1 MAESRFI
8 NKIKEIGP
16 GAIITA
22 SFIGPGTV
30 TTATR
35 AGAGFGFALLWAIIF
50 AIVATIILQE
60 MVARIGVVTKQ
71 GLGEN
76 IRELFDNKIL
86 KFASVYIVMI
96 AVAIGC
102 AAYISGDLLGTSL
115 GVSYLFDVPE
125 NIVAPILGVLILIL
139 GLSGGYKVIEKL
151 MIFFII
157 IMSITF
163 ITTMF
168 VAGPDVLDLLN
179 GAFVPGIPSG
189 SILLV
194 IALIGTTVVPY
205 NFFIHA
211 QTASEK
217 WGDTS
222 KVSDKLSD
230 MRFDTILMIS
240 VGGLITA
247 AILITAGALIQGTEV
262 TSVVELAAPL
272 EPLMGGLAPIFI
284 SVGLFAAGFTSAI
297 ASPMGAAATVS
308 SFMHWKGGFENNK
321 YKLIFALVIV
331 IGIITSALGF
341 EPLEVLL
348 IAQALNGLILPIIA
362 IFIMIVINKKGL
374 MGNFKNPLA
383 LNIAGYVIT
392 AGVTFLGAYSLFD
405 AITSF
410 FSAV

>member
-1 MAESRFI
+1 MNASRFI
-8 NKIKEIGP
+8 QKLKEIGP

-35 AGAGFGFALLWAIIF
+35 AGAGFGFALLWAVVF

-115 GVSYLFDVPE
+115 GVSYLFNVSE
-125 NIVAPILGVLILIL
+125 NIVAPILGVIILIL
-139 GLSGGYKVIEKL
+139 ALSGGYKVIEKL
-151 MIFFII
+151 MIILII
-157 IMSITF
+157 IMGITF

-168 VAGPDVLDLLN
+168 VAGPDILELLK

-222 KVSDKLSD
+222 RISD

-247 AILITAGALIQGTEV
+247 AILITAGALIHGTEV

-272 EPLMGGLAPIFI
+272 EPLMGGLAPVFI
-284 SVGLFAAGFTSAI
+284 SVGLFAAGFSSAI

-308 SFMHWKGGFENNK
+308 SFMQWKGGFQNKK
-321 YKLIFALVIV
+321 YKLIFALVIS
-331 IGIITSALGF
+331 IGIITSAIGF

-374 MGNFKNPLA
+374 MGNFKNPLV
-383 LNIAGYVIT
+383 LNIAGYAIT
-392 AGVTFLGAYSLFD
+392 AGVAFLGAYSMFD
-405 AITSF
+405 AVTSF
-410 FSAV
+410 F

>member
-1 MAESRFI
+1 MNASRFI
-8 NKIKEIGP
+8 QKLKEIGP

-35 AGAGFGFALLWAIIF
+35 AGAGFGFALLWAVVF

-115 GVSYLFDVPE
+115 GVSYLFNVSE
-125 NIVAPILGVLILIL
+125 NIVAPILGVIILL
-139 GLSGGYKVIEKL
+139 LALSGGYKVIEKL
-151 MIFFII
+151 MIILII
-157 IMSITF
+157 IMGITF

-168 VAGPDVLDLLN
+168 VAGPDILELLK

-222 KVSDKLSD
+222 RISD

-247 AILITAGALIQGTEV
+247 AILITAGALIHVTEV

-272 EPLMGGLAPIFI
+272 EPLMGGLAPVFI
-284 SVGLFAAGFTSAI
+284 SVGLFAAGFSSAI

-308 SFMHWKGGFENNK
+308 SFMQWKGGFQNKK
-321 YKLIFALVIV
+321 YKLIFALVIS
-331 IGIITSALGF
+331 IGIITSAIGF

-392 AGVTFLGAYSLFD
+392 AGVAFLGAYSMFD
-405 AITSF
+405 AVTSF
-410 FSAV
+410 F

>member
-1 MAESRFI
+1 MNASRFI
-8 NKIKEIGP
+8 QKLKEIGP

-35 AGAGFGFALLWAIIF
+35 AGAGFGFALLWAVIF
-50 AIVATIILQE
+50 AIVATIVLQE

-86 KFASVYIVMI
+86 KFASVYIIMI

-125 NIVAPILGVLILIL
+125 NIVAPILGVIILIL
-139 GLSGGYKVIEKL
+139 ALTGGYKIVEKL
-151 MIFFII
+151 MIFFVILMGII
-157 IMSITF
+157 F
-163 ITTMF
+163 VTTMF
-168 VAGPDVLDLLN
+168 IAGPDILELLQ

-189 SILLV
+189 SILMV

-217 WGDTS
+217 WGDT
-222 KVSDKLSD
+222 DKLSD

-240 VGGLITA
+240 AGGLITA

-284 SVGLFAAGFTSAI
+284 SVGLFAAGFSSAI

-308 SFMHWKGGFENNK
+308 SFMHWKGGFQNRK
-321 YKLIFALVIV
+321 YKLIFAIVII
-331 IGIITSALGF
+331 IGIITSAIGF

-348 IAQALNGLILPIIA
+348 IAQALNGIILPLIA

-374 MGNFKNPLA
+374 MGEFKNA
-383 LNIAGYVIT
+383 GGLNVLGWIIT
-392 AGVTFLGAYSLFD
+392 AGVTFLGAYSLID
-405 AITSF
+405 AVKAFI
-410 FSAV
+410 

>member
-1 MAESRFI
+1 MNASRFI
-8 NKIKEIGP
+8 QKLKEIGP

-35 AGAGFGFALLWAIIF
+35 AGAGFGFALLWAVIF

-86 KFASVYIVMI
+86 KFASVYIIMI

-125 NIVAPILGVLILIL
+125 NIVAPILGVIILIL
-139 GLSGGYKVIEKL
+139 ALTGGYKIVEKL
-151 MIFFII
+151 MIFFVILMGII
-157 IMSITF
+157 F
-163 ITTMF
+163 VTTMF
-168 VAGPDVLDLLN
+168 IAGPDILELLQ

-189 SILLV
+189 SILMV

-217 WGDTS
+217 WGDT
-222 KVSDKLSD
+222 DKLSD

-240 VGGLITA
+240 AGGLITA

-284 SVGLFAAGFTSAI
+284 SVGLFAAGFSSAI

-308 SFMHWKGGFENNK
+308 SFMHWKGGFQNRK
-321 YKLIFALVIV
+321 YKLIFAIVII
-331 IGIITSALGF
+331 IGIITSAIGF

-348 IAQALNGLILPIIA
+348 IAQALNGIILPLIA

-374 MGNFKNPLA
+374 MGEFKNA
-383 LNIAGYVIT
+383 GGLNVLGWIIT
-392 AGVTFLGAYSLFD
+392 AGVTFLGAYSLID
-405 AITSF
+405 AVKAFI
-410 FSAV
+410 

>member
-1 MAESRFI
+1 MNASRFI
-8 NKIKEIGP
+8 QKLKEIGP

-35 AGAGFGFALLWAIIF
+35 AGAGFGFALLWAVVF

-115 GVSYLFDVPE
+115 GVSYLFNVSE
-125 NIVAPILGVLILIL
+125 NIVAPILGVIILL
-139 GLSGGYKVIEKL
+139 LALSGGYKVIEKL
-151 MIFFII
+151 MIILII
-157 IMSITF
+157 IMGITF

-168 VAGPDVLDLLN
+168 VAGPDILELLK

-222 KVSDKLSD
+222 RISD

-247 AILITAGALIQGTEV
+247 AILITAGALIHGTEV

-272 EPLMGGLAPIFI
+272 EPLMGGLAPVFI
-284 SVGLFAAGFTSAI
+284 SVGLFAAGFSSAI

-308 SFMHWKGGFENNK
+308 SFMQWKGGFQNKK
-321 YKLIFALVIV
+321 YKLIFALVIS
-331 IGIITSALGF
+331 IGIITSAIGF

-383 LNIAGYVIT
+383 LNIAGYAIT
-392 AGVTFLGAYSLFD
+392 AGVAFLGAYSMFD
-405 AITSF
+405 AVTSF
-410 FSAV
+410 F

>member
-1 MAESRFI
+1 MGNSSII
-8 NKIKEIGP
+8 NKLKEIGP

-35 AGAGFGFALLWAIIF
+35 AGAGFGFALLWAVLF
-50 AIVATIILQE
+50 AIIATIILQE
-60 MVARIGVVTKQ
+60 MVARIGVVTKE

-76 IRELFDNKIL
+76 IRELFTNKIL
-86 KFASVYIVMI
+86 KFASVYIIMI

-115 GVSYLFDVPE
+115 GISYLFNVPE
-125 NIVAPILGVLILIL
+125 NIVAPIVGVIILIL
-139 GLSGGYKVIEKL
+139 ALAGGYKVVEKL
-151 MIFFII
+151 MVFFVIL
-157 IMSITF
+157 MGVVF

-168 VAGPDVLDLLN
+168 IAGPDLPALFE
-179 GAFVPGIPSG
+179 GAFIPSIPSG
-189 SILLV
+189 SIILV

-222 KVSDKLSD
+222 KLSS
-230 MRFDTILMIS
+230 MRFDTILMITA
-240 VGGLITA
+240 GGIITA
-247 AILITAGALIQGTEV
+247 AILITAGALIQGREV

-272 EPLMGGLAPIFI
+272 EPLMGAWAPIFI
-284 SVGLFAAGFTSAI
+284 SVGLFSAGFSSAI

-308 SFMHWKGGFENNK
+308 SFMRWKGGFQNKK
-321 YKLIFALVIV
+321 YKMIFAIVII
-331 IGIITSALGF
+331 IGIITSAIGF

-348 IAQALNGLILPIIA
+348 IAQALNGMILPLIA

-374 MGNFKNPLA
+374 MGEFKNSTI
-383 LNIAGYVIT
+383 LNVAGWIIT
-392 AGVTFLGAYSLFD
+392 AVVTFLGVYSFID
-405 AITSF
+405 AVTSF
-410 FSAV
+410 FQ

>member
-1 MAESRFI
+1 MNASRFI
-8 NKIKEIGP
+8 QKLKEIGP

-35 AGAGFGFALLWAIIF
+35 AGAGFGFALLWAVIF

-86 KFASVYIVMI
+86 KFASVYIIMI

-125 NIVAPILGVLILIL
+125 NIVAPILGVIILIL
-139 GLSGGYKVIEKL
+139 ALTGGYKIVEKL
-151 MIFFII
+151 MIFFVILMGII
-157 IMSITF
+157 F
-163 ITTMF
+163 VTTMF
-168 VAGPDVLDLLN
+168 IAGPDILELLQ

-189 SILLV
+189 SILMV

-217 WGDTS
+217 WGDT
-222 KVSDKLSD
+222 DKLSD

-240 VGGLITA
+240 AGGLITA

-284 SVGLFAAGFTSAI
+284 SVGLFAAGFSSAI

-308 SFMHWKGGFENNK
+308 SFMHWKGGFQNRK
-321 YKLIFALVIV
+321 YKLIFAIVII
-331 IGIITSALGF
+331 IGIITSAIGF

-348 IAQALNGLILPIIA
+348 IAQALNGIILPLIA

-374 MGNFKNPLA
+374 MGEFKNA
-383 LNIAGYVIT
+383 GWLNVLGWIIT
-392 AGVTFLGAYSLFD
+392 AGVTFLGAYSLID
-405 AITSF
+405 AVTAFI
-410 FSAV
+410 

>member
-1 MAESRFI
+1 MNGSRFLQ
-8 NKIKEIGP
+8 KLKEIGP

-35 AGAGFGFALLWAIIF
+35 AGAGFGFALLWAVIF
-50 AIVATIILQE
+50 AIAATIILQE

-115 GVSYLFDVPE
+115 GVSYLFNVPE
-125 NIVAPILGVLILIL
+125 NIVAPILGVIILIL
-139 GLSGGYKVIEKL
+139 ALSGGYKVIEKL
-151 MIFFII
+151 MIILII
-157 IMSITF
+157 IMGITF

-168 VAGPDVLDLLN
+168 VAGPDILELLK

-222 KVSDKLSD
+222 KISD

-272 EPLMGGLAPIFI
+272 EPLMGGLAPVFI
-284 SVGLFAAGFTSAI
+284 SVGLFAAGFSSAI

-308 SFMHWKGGFENNK
+308 SFMHWKGGFTNKK
-321 YKLIFALVIV
+321 YKMIFALVII
-331 IGIITSALGF
+331 IGIITSAIGF

-392 AGVTFLGAYSLFD
+392 AGVTFLGAYSMFD
-405 AITSF
+405 AVTSF
-410 FSAV
+410 F

>member
-1 MAESRFI
+1 MGNSSII
-8 NKIKEIGP
+8 NKLKEIGP

-35 AGAGFGFALLWAIIF
+35 AGAGFGFALLWAVLF

-60 MVARIGVVTKQ
+60 MVARIGVVTKE

-76 IRELFDNKIL
+76 IRELFTNKIL
-86 KFASVYIVMI
+86 KFASVYIIMI

-115 GVSYLFDVPE
+115 GVSYLFNVPE
-125 NIVAPILGVLILIL
+125 NIVAPIVGVIILIL
-139 GLSGGYKVIEKL
+139 ALAGGYKVVEKL
-151 MIFFII
+151 MVFFVIL
-157 IMSITF
+157 MGVVF

-168 VAGPDVLDLLN
+168 IAGPDLPSLLE
-179 GAFVPGIPSG
+179 GAFVPAIPSG
-189 SILLV
+189 SIILV

-222 KVSDKLSD
+222 KLSS
-230 MRFDTILMIS
+230 MRFDTILMITA
-240 VGGLITA
+240 GGIITA

-272 EPLMGGLAPIFI
+272 EPLMGAWAPIFI
-284 SVGLFAAGFTSAI
+284 SVGLFSAGFSSAI

-308 SFMHWKGGFENNK
+308 SFMRWKGGFENRK
-321 YKLIFALVIV
+321 YKMIFAIVII
-331 IGIITSALGF
+331 IGIITSAIGF

-348 IAQALNGLILPIIA
+348 IAQALNGMILPLIA

-374 MGNFKNPLA
+374 MGDFKNSTV
-383 LNIAGYVIT
+383 LNVAGWIIT
-392 AGVTFLGAYSLFD
+392 AVVTFLGVYSFID
-405 AITSF
+405 AVTSF
-410 FSAV
+410 FQ

>member
-1 MAESRFI
+1 MTGSEFI
-8 NKIKEIGP
+8 QKIKEIGP

-35 AGAGFGFALLWAIIF
+35 AGAGFGFALLWAVIF
-50 AIVATIILQE
+50 AIIATIILQE

-86 KFASVYIVMI
+86 KFASVYIIMI

-125 NIVAPILGVLILIL
+125 NIVAPILGVIILIL
-139 GLSGGYKVIEKL
+139 AMSGGYKVVEKL
-151 MIFFII
+151 MIFFVI
-157 IMSITF
+157 IMGVVF
-163 ITTMF
+163 ITTMII
-168 VAGPDVLDLLN
+168 AGPDLLELLK

-189 SILLV
+189 SILIV

-222 KVSDKLSD
+222 KLSD

-240 VGGLITA
+240 AGGLITA

-262 TSVVELAAPL
+262 SSVVELAAPL
-272 EPLMGGLAPIFI
+272 EPLMGTWAPIFI
-284 SVGLFAAGFTSAI
+284 SVGLFAAGFSSAI

-308 SFMHWKGGFENNK
+308 SFMHWKGGFENKK
-321 YKLIFALVIV
+321 YKLIFAIVIS

-348 IAQALNGLILPIIA
+348 IAQALNGLILPLIA

-374 MGNFKNPLA
+374 MGEFNNA
-383 LNIAGYVIT
+383 GWLNVLGWIIT
-392 AGVTFLGAYSLFD
+392 AGVTFLGAYSLID
-405 AITSF
+405 AVTSF
-410 FSAV
+410 I

>member
-1 MAESRFI
+1 MNASRFI
-8 NKIKEIGP
+8 QKLKEIGP

-35 AGAGFGFALLWAIIF
+35 AGAGFGFALLWAVIF

-86 KFASVYIVMI
+86 KFASVYIIMI

-125 NIVAPILGVLILIL
+125 NIVAPILGVIILIL
-139 GLSGGYKVIEKL
+139 ALTGGYKIVEKL
-151 MIFFII
+151 MIFFVILMGII
-157 IMSITF
+157 F
-163 ITTMF
+163 VTTMF
-168 VAGPDVLDLLN
+168 IAGPDILELLQ

-189 SILLV
+189 SILMV

-217 WGDTS
+217 WGDT
-222 KVSDKLSD
+222 DKLSD

-240 VGGLITA
+240 AGGLITA

-284 SVGLFAAGFTSAI
+284 SVGLFAAGFSSAI

-308 SFMHWKGGFENNK
+308 SFMHWKGGFQNRK
-321 YKLIFALVIV
+321 YKLIFAIVII
-331 IGIITSALGF
+331 IGIITSAIGF

-348 IAQALNGLILPIIA
+348 IAQALNGIILPLIA

-374 MGNFKNPLA
+374 MGEFKNVGG
-383 LNIAGYVIT
+383 LNVLGWIIT
-392 AGVTFLGAYSLFD
+392 AGVTFLGAYSLID
-405 AITSF
+405 AVKAFI
-410 FSAV
+410 

>member
-1 MAESRFI
+1 MAGSTLI
-8 NKIKEIGP
+8 NKLKEIGP

-35 AGAGFGFALLWAIIF
+35 AGAGFGFALLWAVVF
-50 AIVATIILQE
+50 AIIATIILQE
-60 MVARIGVVTKQ
+60 MVARIGVVTKE

-86 KFASVYIVMI
+86 KFASVYIIMI

-115 GVSYLFDVPE
+115 GVSYLFGIPE
-125 NIVAPILGVLILIL
+125 NIVAPIIGILILIL
-139 GLSGGYKVIEKL
+139 ALTGGYKVVEKL
-151 MIFFII
+151 MVFFVI
-157 IMSITF
+157 IMGIVF

-168 VAGPDVLDLLN
+168 VAGPNVLEMLK
-179 GAFVPGIPSG
+179 GAFVPTIPSG
-189 SILLV
+189 SIILV

-222 KVSDKLSD
+222 KLSD
-230 MRFDTILMIS
+230 MRFDTILMITA
-240 VGGLITA
+240 GGIITA

-272 EPLMGGLAPIFI
+272 EPLMGAWAPIFI
-284 SVGLFAAGFTSAI
+284 SIGLFSAGFSSAI

-308 SFMHWKGGFENNK
+308 SFMRWKGGFENKK
-321 YKLIFALVIV
+321 YKLIFAIVII

-348 IAQALNGLILPIIA
+348 IAQALNGMILPLIA

-374 MGNFKNPLA
+374 MGEFRNSTA
-383 LNIAGYVIT
+383 LNVVGWTVT
-392 AGVTFLGAYSLFD
+392 AVVTFLGVYSFID
-405 AITSF
+405 AVTSF
-410 FSAV
+410 FQ

>member
-1 MAESRFI
+1 MNASRFI
-8 NKIKEIGP
+8 QKLKEIGP

-35 AGAGFGFALLWAIIF
+35 AGAGFGFALLWAVIF

-60 MVARIGVVTKQ
+60 MVARIGVVTKR

-86 KFASVYIVMI
+86 KFASVYIIMI

-125 NIVAPILGVLILIL
+125 NIVAPILGVIILIL
-139 GLSGGYKVIEKL
+139 ALTGGYKIVEKL
-151 MIFFII
+151 MIFFVILMGII
-157 IMSITF
+157 F
-163 ITTMF
+163 VTTMF
-168 VAGPDVLDLLN
+168 IAGPDILELLQ

-189 SILLV
+189 SILMV

-217 WGDTS
+217 WGDT
-222 KVSDKLSD
+222 DKLSD

-247 AILITAGALIQGTEV
+247 AILITAGALIQGAEV

-272 EPLMGGLAPIFI
+272 APLMGGLAPIFI
-284 SVGLFAAGFTSAI
+284 SVGLFAAGFSSAI

-308 SFMHWKGGFENNK
+308 SFMHWKGGFQNRK
-321 YKLIFALVIV
+321 YKLIFAIVII
-331 IGIITSALGF
+331 IGIITSAIGF

-348 IAQALNGLILPIIA
+348 IAQALNGIILPLIA
-362 IFIMIVINKKGL
+362 VFIMIVINKKGL
-374 MGNFKNPLA
+374 MGEFKNA
-383 LNIAGYVIT
+383 GWLNVLGWIIT
-392 AGVTFLGAYSLFD
+392 AGVTFLGAYSLVD
-405 AITSF
+405 AVTAFI
-410 FSAV
+410 

>member
-1 MAESRFI
+1 MNASRFI
-8 NKIKEIGP
+8 QKLKEIGP

-35 AGAGFGFALLWAIIF
+35 AGAGFGFALLWAVVF

-115 GVSYLFDVPE
+115 GVSYLFNVSE
-125 NIVAPILGVLILIL
+125 NIVAPILGVIILIL
-139 GLSGGYKVIEKL
+139 ALSGGYKVIEKL
-151 MIFFII
+151 MIILII
-157 IMSITF
+157 IMGITF

-168 VAGPDVLDLLN
+168 VAGPDILELLK

-222 KVSDKLSD
+222 RISD

-247 AILITAGALIQGTEV
+247 AILITAGALIHGTEV

-272 EPLMGGLAPIFI
+272 EPLMGGLAPVFI
-284 SVGLFAAGFTSAI
+284 SVGLFAAGFSSAI

-308 SFMHWKGGFENNK
+308 SFMQWKGGFQNKK
-321 YKLIFALVIV
+321 YKLIFALVIS
-331 IGIITSALGF
+331 IGIITSAIGF

-383 LNIAGYVIT
+383 LNIAGYAIT
-392 AGVTFLGAYSLFD
+392 AGVAFLGAYSMFD
-405 AITSF
+405 AVTSF
-410 FSAV
+410 F

>member
-1 MAESRFI
+1 MGDSSVI
-8 NKIKEIGP
+8 TKIKEIGP

-35 AGAGFGFALLWAIIF
+35 AGAGFGFSLLWAVLF
-50 AIVATIILQE
+50 AIIATIILQE
-60 MVARIGVVTKQ
+60 MVARIGVVTKE

-86 KFASVYIVMI
+86 KFASVYIIMI

-115 GVSYLFDVPE
+115 GVSYLFNVPE
-125 NIVAPILGVLILIL
+125 NIVAPIIGVLILIL
-139 GLSGGYKVIEKL
+139 ALTGGYKVVEKL
-151 MIFFII
+151 MVFFVI
-157 IMSITF
+157 IMGIVF

-168 VAGPDVLDLLN
+168 VAGPNILELLQ
-179 GAFVPGIPSG
+179 GAFVPGIPEG

-211 QTASEK
+211 QTASGK

-222 KVSDKLSD
+222 KLSD
-230 MRFDTILMIS
+230 MRFDTILMITA
-240 VGGLITA
+240 GGIITA

-262 TSVVELAAPL
+262 TSVVELASPL
-272 EPLMGGLAPIFI
+272 EPLMGAWAPIFI
-284 SVGLFAAGFTSAI
+284 SVGLFSAGFTSAI

-308 SFMHWKGGFENNK
+308 SFMRWKGGFENNK
-321 YKLIFALVIV
+321 YKMIFAIVIA

-348 IAQALNGLILPIIA
+348 IAQALNGMILPLIA
-362 IFIMIVINKKGL
+362 VFIMIVINKKGL
-374 MGNFKNPLA
+374 MGDFKNSTA
-383 LNIAGYVIT
+383 LNVAGWIVT
-392 AGVTFLGAYSLFD
+392 AVVTFLGLYSFID
-405 AITSF
+405 AVTSF
-410 FSAV
+410 FQ

>member
-1 MAESRFI
+1 MAESKFI
-8 NKIKEIGP
+8 QKLKEIGP

-35 AGAGFGFALLWAIIF
+35 AGAGFGFALLWAVIF

-86 KFASVYIVMI
+86 KFASVYIIMI

-115 GVSYLFDVPE
+115 GVSYLFNVPE
-125 NIVAPILGVLILIL
+125 NIVAPILGVIILIL
-139 GLSGGYKVIEKL
+139 ALSGGYKVVEKL
-151 MIFFII
+151 MIFFVI
-157 IMSITF
+157 IMGIIF
-163 ITTMF
+163 VTTMF
-168 VAGPDVLDLLN
+168 IAGPDILELLK

-222 KVSDKLSD
+222 KIAD

-247 AILITAGALIQGTEV
+247 AILITAGALIHGTEV

-272 EPLMGGLAPIFI
+272 EPLMGAWAPIFI
-284 SVGLFAAGFTSAI
+284 SVGLFAAGFSSAI

-308 SFMHWKGGFENNK
+308 SFMHWKGGFENKK
-321 YKLIFALVIV
+321 YKLIFAIVIS

-348 IAQALNGLILPIIA
+348 IAQALNGVILPLIA

-374 MGNFKNPLA
+374 MGEFKNA
-383 LNIAGYVIT
+383 GWLNVVGWIIT
-392 AGVTFLGAYSLFD
+392 AGVTFLGGYSLFD
-405 AITSF
+405 AVMSF
-410 FSAV
+410 I

>member
-1 MAESRFI
+1 MSESRFI
-8 NKIKEIGP
+8 NKLKEIGP

-35 AGAGFGFALLWAIIF
+35 AGAGFGFALLWAVIF

-76 IRELFDNKIL
+76 IRELFDNKIF

-115 GVSYLFDVPE
+115 GVSYLFDIPE
-125 NIVAPILGVLILIL
+125 NIVAPILGVIILIL
-139 GLSGGYKVIEKL
+139 ALSGGYKVIEKL
-151 MIFFII
+151 MIILII
-157 IMSITF
+157 IMGITF

-168 VAGPDVLDLLN
+168 VAGPDIAELFK
-179 GAFVPGIPSG
+179 GAFVPGVPSG

-222 KVSDKLSD
+222 KISD
-230 MRFDTILMIS
+230 MRLDTILMIS

-272 EPLMGGLAPIFI
+272 EPLMGGLAPVFI
-284 SVGLFAAGFTSAI
+284 SVGLFAAGFSSAI

-308 SFMHWKGGFENNK
+308 SFMHWKGGFQNKK

-331 IGIITSALGF
+331 IGIITSAIGF

-383 LNIAGYVIT
+383 LNIAGYVVT
-392 AGVTFLGAYSLFD
+392 AVVTFLGLYSMID
-405 AITSF
+405 AVTSF
-410 FSAV
+410 F

>member
-1 MAESRFI
+1 MAESGFI
-8 NKIKEIGP
+8 RKLKEIGP

-35 AGAGFGFALLWAIIF
+35 AGAGFGFALLWAVIF

-60 MVARIGVVTKQ
+60 MVARIGIVTKQ

-125 NIVAPILGVLILIL
+125 NIVAPILGVIILIL
-139 GLSGGYKVIEKL
+139 ALSGGYKVIEKL
-151 MIFFII
+151 MVILII
-157 IMSITF
+157 IMGITF

-168 VAGPDVLDLLN
+168 VAGPDILDLLK

-222 KVSDKLSD
+222 RLSD

-272 EPLMGGLAPIFI
+272 EPLMGELAPIFI
-284 SVGLFAAGFTSAI
+284 SVGLFAAGFSSAI

-308 SFMHWKGGFENNK
+308 SFMHWKGGFENKK
-321 YKLIFALVIV
+321 YKLIFALVIT
-331 IGIITSALGF
+331 IGIITSAIGF

-374 MGNFKNPLA
+374 MGNFKNPTA

-392 AGVTFLGAYSLFD
+392 AGVTFLGAYSLYD